1 MYKSKF
7 TGLNVDDL
15 LSKIRD
21 PIVLEVSKS
30 ESFKLI
36 NHRLNKYPI
45 IKLINSNGEEL
56 FCNKY
61 YKDKNTILVS
71 WKIPF
76 DGLLIIGE

>member
-7 TGLNVDDL
+7 TGLNVDDI
-15 LSKIRD
+15 LSKIKD

-36 NHRLNKYPI
+36 NHELNKYPI

-61 YKDKNTILVS
+61 YKDKNTILVN
-71 WKIPF
+71 WKTPF